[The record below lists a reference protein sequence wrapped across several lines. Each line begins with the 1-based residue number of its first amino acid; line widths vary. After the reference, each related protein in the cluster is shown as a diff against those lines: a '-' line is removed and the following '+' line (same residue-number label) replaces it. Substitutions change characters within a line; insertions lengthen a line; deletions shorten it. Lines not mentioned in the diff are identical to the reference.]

1 MPSVNS
7 ESRNHA
13 CGRKWMINDACGIV
27 CLFITWF
34 LMLYGQFCVC
44 TVMLSSIE
52 YFPIHQ
58 TINFIIFQCLFI
70 LAGVSHYKTV
80 FTDPGAVPKGN
91 LTEEYVERLQRE
103 DSNKKLY
110 QCTKCCSVKPDRA
123 HHCSVCDRCINKMDH
138 HCPWV
143 NNCVGQK
150 NQKFFVLFTLYIA
163 LLSIH
168 TLYWVIWQ
176 FFCCLEN
183 DWSYCPRF
191 APPVTTLLLVFLL
204 FEAILFSIFTLIMF
218 GTQISAIYSDKTGI
232 ESLKR
237 VESKRMKNKCKNMQ
251 LVFGGR
257 MGIRWLNPLYAPFV
271 NEKSYE
277 LSV

>member
-1 MPSVNS
+1 MPEYAS

-13 CGRKWMINDACGIV
+13 CGRKWMVNDACGIV

-44 TVMLSSIE
+44 TVMLSSFE
-52 YFPIHQ
+52 YHPLHQ
-58 TINFIIFQCLFI
+58 SINFIIFQCFFI
-70 LAGVSHYKTV
+70 LAGISHYKTV
-80 FTDPGAVPKGN
+80 FTDPGAVPIGN
-91 LTEEYVERLQRE
+91 LTEEHIARLQRE
-103 DSNKKLY
+103 NSNKKLY
-110 QCTKCCSVKPDRA
+110 QCIKCCSVKPDRA

-168 TLYWVIWQ
+168 VLYWVIWQ
-176 FFCCLEN
+176 FLSCLDS
-183 DWSYCPRF
+183 DWTKCSRYS
-191 APPVTTLLLVFLL
+191 PPVTTILLIFLL
-204 FEAILFSIFTLIMF
+204 FESILFSVFTLVMF
-218 GTQISAIYSDKTGI
+218 GTQINAICSDKTGI

-237 VESKRMKNKCKNMQ
+237 IEGKKISSKYKNMQ

-257 MGIRWLNPLYAPFV
+257 MGFKWLNPFYTPFV
-271 NEKSYE
+271 NEKTYE